1 MFAYCDRCI
10 FYSVKKPF
18 LQLSCTVWIREG
30 PPWSLLTGCL
40 EAPTPQ
46 WLSLRGCRAS
56 SALVP
61 VAPLLS
67 CSDPTVGETASH
79 IFPHSSLVFCP
90 FKYVFPQAAYVT
102 GGFSCVCG
110 GRCWSQSALS
120 GSSHA
125 WQRVTLLREPCSY
138 QTASTSPFACS
149 MPWQVTTVRSS
160 Q

>member
-1 MFAYCDRCI
+1 MHI
-10 FYSVKKPF
+10 LHYSVKKPF

-79 IFPHSSLVFCP
+79 IFPSL
-90 FKYVFPQAAYVT
+90 
-102 GGFSCVCG
+102 
-110 GRCWSQSALS
+110 LS
-120 GSSHA
+120 GVLPFQVCFPTSSICDWGAQLCLWWEMLESVSTVWKQPCLAEGHA
-125 WQRVTLLREPCSY
+125 PQRALQLPDCQHLTFCTQYALTGDNGEK
-138 QTASTSPFACS
+138 
-149 MPWQVTTVRSS
+149 
-160 Q
+160 

>member
-1 MFAYCDRCI
+1 VIDVYFTVWKSLFCSFPALSGLERAHHGL
-10 FYSVKKPF
+10 F
-18 LQLSCTVWIREG
+18 LQAAWKH
-30 PPWSLLTGCL
+30 LLHSDC
-40 EAPTPQ
+40 
-46 WLSLRGCRAS
+46 LRGCRAS

-102 GGFSCVCG
+102 GGLSCVCG